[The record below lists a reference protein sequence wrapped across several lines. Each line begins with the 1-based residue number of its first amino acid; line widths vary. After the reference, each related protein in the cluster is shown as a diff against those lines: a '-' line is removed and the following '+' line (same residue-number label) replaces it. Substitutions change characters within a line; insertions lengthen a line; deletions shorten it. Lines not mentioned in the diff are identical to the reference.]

1 MRVIKPSLGRRG
13 KVSWKRGCLNYAQ
26 KDGWRVG
33 RWARLCT
40 SNNIPLFLNPSQD
53 EREHEVYSRGKSS
66 VSELEGDGLARAQ
79 AGEVRWDSRGERA
92 FTFEGRHLPRQP
104 EPSFVT

>member
-1 MRVIKPSLGRRG
+1 M
-13 KVSWKRGCLNYAQ
+13 
-26 KDGWRVG
+26 G

-53 EREHEVYSRGKSS
+53 KREHVAYSRGKPS

-79 AGEVRWDSRGERA
+79 AGEVRWDSRGEKA
-92 FTFEGRHLPRQP
+92 FTFEERHLLREP